1 MIPHKPDTNSNGSR
15 LRIQNRGLPDVA
27 LARRTSSS
35 VLSARRQARM
45 PAVPERQGLDR
56 SPPASSP
63 LRLPVED
70 LNDTDSSALDED
82 HVDVE
87 APSSAEEG
95 AHFGQSLQIDMK
107 TLVGDA
113 VGNVSERPTSSWR
126 ATANR
131 ACRLASVPLRGTLF
145 SQRRTM
151 TTQSRSEY

>member
-1 MIPHKPDTNSNGSR
+1 M
-15 LRIQNRGLPDVA
+15 QNRGLPDVA

-113 VGNVSERPTSSWR
+113 VGNVREQPSPFSC
-126 ATANR
+126 AVAN
-131 ACRLASVPLRGTLF
+131 LARRSASAHPPGTL
-145 SQRRTM
+145 SLLRTAM
-151 TTQSRSEY
+151 SVR